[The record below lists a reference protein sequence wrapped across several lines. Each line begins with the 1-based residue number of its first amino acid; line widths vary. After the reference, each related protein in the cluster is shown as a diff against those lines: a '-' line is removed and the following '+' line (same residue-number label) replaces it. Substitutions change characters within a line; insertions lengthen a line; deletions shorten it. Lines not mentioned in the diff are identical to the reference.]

1 MSSVASVR
9 TGEAKSVVSVCQL
22 LTDIRRRR
30 PLNQTLYGLVVVL
43 IVVNLLIFVLL
54 TFSLLPQ
61 SSYIKGFFFKKIH
74 HKQVHYQ
81 LLQSLV
87 EGPPAANVREKLAH
101 LDHALSLPCT
111 DGGN

>member
-1 MSSVASVR
+1 MKR
-9 TGEAKSVVSVCQL
+9 EMMK
-22 LTDIRRRR
+22 
-30 PLNQTLYGLVVVL
+30 N
-43 IVVNLLIFVLL
+43 N
-54 TFSLLPQ
+54 
-61 SSYIKGFFFKKIH
+61 KKIH